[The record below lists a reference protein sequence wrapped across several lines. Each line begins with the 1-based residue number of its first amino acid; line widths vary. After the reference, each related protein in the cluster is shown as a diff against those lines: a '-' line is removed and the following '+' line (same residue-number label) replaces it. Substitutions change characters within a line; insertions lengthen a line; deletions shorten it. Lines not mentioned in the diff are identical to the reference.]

1 MKWRVLITCPQLQQT
16 IDGYRDVFAERGIEI
31 ELPHVEQQLGESDL
45 LDIIDRF
52 DGVIAGDD
60 KFTAPVLKKGKRLK
74 VIAKWGVGVDGI
86 DLEAAERMGIR
97 VSNTPS
103 VFGDEVADV
112 VMGYIVLL
120 ARQLHKMDQSVRSG
134 DWMKIQ
140 GMSLRGKTLGVI
152 GVGSIGQE
160 VARRALAAG
169 MSLLGSDVAPVP
181 TSFVEE
187 TGLQLVDLRKLL
199 QASDFISLNCTLTP
213 ANRHMLGPREFSM
226 MKTGVC
232 IVNTA
237 RGPLIDEA
245 ALVQALEEGRV
256 TGAALDVF
264 EQEPLPAD
272 SPLRRFDNCIFGTH
286 NSSNTTEAV
295 MRVNEIAIRNLLE
308 GLEDAAP

>member
-1 MKWRVLITCPQLQQT
+1 MKV
-16 IDGYRDVFAERGIEI
+16 
-31 ELPHVEQQLGESDL
+31 
-45 LDIIDRF
+45 
-52 DGVIAGDD
+52 
-60 KFTAPVLKKGKRLK
+60 
-74 VIAKWGVGVDGI
+74 
-86 DLEAAERMGIR
+86 
-97 VSNTPS
+97 
-103 VFGDEVADV
+103 
-112 VMGYIVLL
+112 
-120 ARQLHKMDQSVRSG
+120 
-134 DWMKIQ
+134 Q

-152 GVGSIGQE
+152 GVGSIGQA

-169 MSLLGSDVAPVP
+169 MSLLGSDVVPVP
-181 TSFVEE
+181 TSFIEK

-199 QASDFISLNCTLTP
+199 QAADFISLNCNLTQ

-237 RGPLIDEA
+237 RGPLIEEA
-245 ALVQALEEGRV
+245 ALVQALQEGRV
-256 TGAALDVF
+256 AGAALDVF

-272 SPLRRFDNCIFGTH
+272 SPLRRLDNCIFGTH